1 LSAAFLI
8 ENRDMMAP
16 DVFVY
21 VVLIGKTERTVDL
34 HETLGKRAQDT
45 RGEVATLSTD
55 IRSIAREWENAE
67 KSAYSLALDAV
78 RAIASVI

>member
-1 LSAAFLI
+1 
-8 ENRDMMAP
+8 MMAP

-55 IRSIAREWENAE
+55 IRSIA
-67 KSAYSLALDAV
+67 
-78 RAIASVI
+78 